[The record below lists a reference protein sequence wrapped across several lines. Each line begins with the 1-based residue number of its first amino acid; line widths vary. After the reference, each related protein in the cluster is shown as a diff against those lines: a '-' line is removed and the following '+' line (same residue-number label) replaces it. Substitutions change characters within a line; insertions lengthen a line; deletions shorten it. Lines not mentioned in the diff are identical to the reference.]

1 MINNEKLKKIEA
13 LYLKYLPDYFAGE
26 NFKWKAIQHFQKYWN
41 IDAAD
46 FAAMLDQSL
55 AKTFNL
61 LSSGYYY
68 AKAMIVQFAK
78 EDPEGVRELF
88 RMLYDET
95 RDLSERYTKFVA
107 YAEDRKQNHNE
118 EGWKNHFQDTKS
130 VSIYLW
136 LRYPDKYYIYKYGE
150 IRPAAEILQS
160 DFIPKKFSS
169 AENLIGSFR
178 FCDEICAQISKNEAI
193 ISTFK
198 SLLTDDCY
206 PDPQYRTLAFDVVFY
221 ISRYYQNEVWFP
233 EDYTPGIDV
242 EAWVKLLKDPDV
254 FPPIGLT
261 ILKRMKDIGGQATC
275 AELANK
281 YGETPGYYNSG
292 SMNQAKRVA
301 AKTNCPLMPRDV
313 ENARYWPVMYVG
325 KPAGKDNQGAY
336 MWKLRDELSQALE
349 QVDLSEIPLY
359 ASLPVKEEVPIRIWK
374 ISEGSEQRGVPN
386 HLKEEFEN
394 RHIVAVGGDTKAIAG
409 SSVSQG
415 DQFRNEI
422 KCGDYFFLCYGSQ
435 LKLLGRF
442 VEDTAEPN
450 PEMNTY
456 KNESGWLQ
464 RKYDVVQES
473 IISDSYS
480 GQSKWWTP
488 DFNST
493 CVPVPGEE
501 LKLCEELILKPFFN
515 INIDELVKFSK
526 PVTMNEIMETAL
538 DMVADVI
545 SLNQEV
551 QNKPEPYSREDFLAQ
566 VFMSPEHLDQL
577 VGLVKRKKNII
588 LQGAP
593 GVGKT
598 FTSKRLAYVMMGEK
612 DTDRIASIQ
621 FHQNYSY
628 EDFIMG
634 YKPVGSDFALQTGV
648 FYEFCEKARQDPGRD
663 YFFIID
669 EINRGNLSKI
679 FGELLQ
685 LIEADYRG
693 EETLLAYNHQPFSV
707 PKNLYLI
714 GMMNTADRSLAL
726 IDYALRRRF
735 SFFEMA
741 PGFLTQ
747 GFKDYSASIHDDTFN
762 ALVTQ
767 LINLN
772 KVIAEDPA
780 LGKGFRIGHS
790 YLCVPEGEEYS
801 VEWLQAV
808 VLYDII
814 PTLQEYWFD
823 DPENATYWENALR
836 GVFNE

>member
-13 LYLKYLPDYFAGE
+13 LYLKYLPDYFASE

-118 EGWKNHFQDTKS
+118 EGWKNHYQDTKS

-160 DFIPKKFSS
+160 DFIPKKYAS

-178 FCDEICAQISKNEAI
+178 FCDEICAQISQNEAI
-193 ISTFK
+193 TSTFK

-242 EAWVKLLKDPDV
+242 EEWIKLLKDPDV

-275 AELANK
+275 AELATK

-336 MWKLRDELSQALE
+336 VWKLRDELSQALD
-349 QVDLSEIPLY
+349 QIDLSGIPLY
-359 ASLPVKEEVPIRIWK
+359 ADQDAAQSSIRIWK
-374 ISEGSEQRGVPN
+374 Y
-386 HLKEEFEN
+386 EEDQNDYNNLSKDVLNDQQAE
-394 RHIVAVGGDTKAIAG
+394 
-409 SSVSQG
+409 
-415 DQFRNEI
+415 QFRKGI
-422 KCGDYFFLCYGSQ
+422 KDGDYFFLCSKGKV
-435 LKLLGRF
+435 KLLGRF
-442 VEDTAEPN
+442 AGDRAKLQTNIECPVEGMGWFSREYSVLAMPIKEEP
-450 PEMNTY
+450 
-456 KNESGWLQ
+456 
-464 RKYDVVQES
+464 YD
-473 IISDSYS
+473 
-480 GQSKWWTP
+480 GQQKAWTP
-488 DFNST
+488 NYDST
-493 CVPVPGEE
+493 CVLVPQEDME
-501 LKLCEELILKPFFN
+501 LCEQLILIPYFDLTISSLPNKHALSPLGN
-515 INIDELVKFSK
+515 IFEQLFGEANWYNSVEPDENECEDQPELYSK
-526 PVTMNEIMETAL
+526 
-538 DMVADVI
+538 
-545 SLNQEV
+545 S
-551 QNKPEPYSREDFLAQ
+551 DFLSE
-566 VFMSPEHLDQL
+566 VFMQEEYLDQL
-577 VGLVKRKKNII
+577 IGLVRRKKNVI

-598 FTSKRLAYVMMGEK
+598 FTAKRLAYVIMGEK
-612 DTDRIASIQ
+612 DKNRLASIQ

-648 FYEFCEKARQDPGRD
+648 FYDFCEKARQDPGRD

-762 ALVTQ
+762 ALVAQ

-790 YLCVPEGEEYS
+790 YLCVPEDDEYS

-823 DPENATYWENALR
+823 DSEKATYWENALR